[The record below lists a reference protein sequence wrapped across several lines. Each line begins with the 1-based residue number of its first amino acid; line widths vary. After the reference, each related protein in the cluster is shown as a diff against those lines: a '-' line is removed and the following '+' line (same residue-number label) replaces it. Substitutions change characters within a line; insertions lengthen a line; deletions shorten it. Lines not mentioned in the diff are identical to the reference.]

1 MINRYSIIKSWENYK
16 SLNLILELKPGRNI
30 NRVSQIKSEMQR
42 KAWKS
47 LLLRFK
53 NVQGVQGTTSLSG
66 TRGKKFKG
74 GKGQKVQGVQG
85 ARSLKVYKG
94 QEDQGAR
101 WFRGLL

>member
-53 NVQGVQGTTSLSG
+53 NVQGVQGTTSLRG

-74 GKGQKVQGVQG
+74 ARAKKFKG
-85 ARSLKVYKG
+85 YKG
-94 QEDQGAR
+94 QEV
-101 WFRGLL
+101 

>member
-53 NVQGVQGTTSLSG
+53 NVQGVQGTTSLRG

-85 ARSLKVYKG
+85 ARSSRGARGKKFKGYKG
-94 QEDQGAR
+94 QEV
-101 WFRGLL
+101 